1 MVLVQI
7 AKIIGSPLWKPNVS
21 NEERLSEVKCH
32 LALIDGVLGF
42 VDLDGVPDNVRNTIM
57 ISRKGFG
64 EIEED
69 ERDIAG
75 GLTDV
80 LFEIINESKYS
91 SEVIVDTCKFV
102 ILDFITDYDENCDIE
117 EVISDFRKC
126 NAFCMIM
133 DDVRDDKE

>member
-7 AKIIGSPLWKPNVS
+7 AKIIGSPLWKPNVT
-21 NEERLSEVKCH
+21 NEERLNEVKCH
-32 LALIDGVLGF
+32 LALMDGVLGF
-42 VDLDGVPDNVRNTIM
+42 VDLDGVPDNVRETIM

-69 ERDIAG
+69 ERDTAG

-80 LFEIINESKYS
+80 LFEVINESKYS
-91 SEVIVDTCKFV
+91 PEVLVDTCKYI
-102 ILDFITDYDENCDIE
+102 ILDFITDYDKNCDIE
-117 EVISDFRKC
+117 EVISEFRKC

-133 DDVRDDKE
+133 DDSRNNNE